1 MNREKFKPSG
11 LPERQTL
18 SNDTSSTPSDTTE
31 QLRSPVLGYYPAEEQ
46 AMLEKGMAQLTD
58 RPVVHQALR
67 QALARRNS
75 HSGKEPVGGN
85 NSDEASNDTAAAT
98 DTCASGD
105 SGR

>member
-1 MNREKFKPSG
+1 MNREKIKSSG

-18 SNDTSSTPSDTTE
+18 NSDASTPSGTAE

-58 RPVVHQALR
+58 RPIVHQALR
-67 QALARRNS
+67 QALARRDS

-85 NSDEASNDTAAAT
+85 NRGEIGNTIAET
-98 DTCASGD
+98 DASGD
-105 SGR
+105 SDR

>member
-1 MNREKFKPSG
+1 MNREKLKSSDLSEG
-11 LPERQTL
+11 QTL
-18 SNDTSSTPSDTTE
+18 SNGTSTLSGATE
-31 QLRSPVLGYYPAEEQ
+31 QLRSPILGYYPAEEQ
-46 AMLEKGMAQLTD
+46 AMLKKGMAQLTD

-85 NSDEASNDTAAAT
+85 NSDEASNDTAATA

-105 SGR
+105 SDR

>member
-1 MNREKFKPSG
+1 MNRGKLKSSD

-18 SNDTSSTPSDTTE
+18 SSDASTPSGATE

-46 AMLEKGMAQLTD
+46 AMLKKGMAQLTD

-75 HSGKEPVGGN
+75 HSGKEPTGGN
-85 NSDEASNDTAAAT
+85 NSDEIGNTIAET
-98 DTCASGD
+98 DASGD
-105 SGR
+105 SDR

>member
-1 MNREKFKPSG
+1 MNREKFKSSG

-18 SNDTSSTPSDTTE
+18 SNDTSSTPSGTTE

-46 AMLEKGMAQLTD
+46 AMLGKGMAQLTD

-67 QALARRNS
+67 QALARRDS
-75 HSGKEPVGGN
+75 YSGGESVDGN

>member
-1 MNREKFKPSG
+1 MNREKLKSSDLSEIRTLGNDTATPSG
-11 LPERQTL
+11 
-18 SNDTSSTPSDTTE
+18 TTE
-31 QLRSPVLGYYPAEEQ
+31 QLGSPVLGYYPAEEQ
-46 AMLEKGMAQLTD
+46 AMLKKGMAQLTD

-85 NSDEASNDTAAAT
+85 NSDEASNDTAATA

-105 SGR
+105 SDR

>member
-1 MNREKFKPSG
+1 MNREKLKPSN

-18 SNDTSSTPSDTTE
+18 SSDASAPSGTTE
-31 QLRSPVLGYYPAEEQ
+31 QLRSPILGYYPAEEQ

-75 HSGKEPVGGN
+75 HSGKEPAGGN
-85 NSDEASNDTAAAT
+85 NSDEIGNTIAET
-98 DTCASGD
+98 DASGD
-105 SGR
+105 SDR

>member
-18 SNDTSSTPSDTTE
+18 NSDASTPSGTAE

-75 HSGKEPVGGN
+75 QSGKEPVGGN
-85 NSDEASNDTAAAT
+85 NSNEIGNTIVET
-98 DTCASGD
+98 GASGD
-105 SGR
+105 SDR

>member
-18 SNDTSSTPSDTTE
+18 NSDASTPSGTAE

-58 RPVVHQALR
+58 RPIVHQALR
-67 QALARRNS
+67 QALARRDS
-75 HSGKEPVGGN
+75 HSGKETTGGN
-85 NSDEASNDTAAAT
+85 NSNEIGNTIAETG
-98 DTCASGD
+98 ASGD

>member
-18 SNDTSSTPSDTTE
+18 GDDTSVSSGATE
-31 QLRSPVLGYYPAEEQ
+31 QLRSPMLGYYPAEEQ
-46 AMLEKGMAQLTD
+46 AMLKKGMAQLTD

-67 QALARRNS
+67 QALARRDS
-75 HSGKEPVGGN
+75 HSGKELVGGD
-85 NSDEASNDTAAAT
+85 NSDEASNDITAAT

-105 SGR
+105 SDR

>member
-18 SNDTSSTPSDTTE
+18 SSDASTPSGTAE

-75 HSGKEPVGGN
+75 HSSKEPVGGN

-98 DTCASGD
+98 ETGTSCD

>member
-18 SNDTSSTPSDTTE
+18 SSDASTPSGTAE

-58 RPVVHQALR
+58 RPIVHQALR
-67 QALARRNS
+67 QALARRDS
-75 HSGKEPVGGN
+75 HSGKEPAGGN
-85 NSDEASNDTAAAT
+85 NSDEIGSTIAET
-98 DTCASGD
+98 DASGD
-105 SGR
+105 SDR

>member
-18 SNDTSSTPSDTTE
+18 GSDASTPSGTAE

-58 RPVVHQALR
+58 RPIVHQALR
-67 QALARRNS
+67 QALARRDS

-85 NSDEASNDTAAAT
+85 NSDEASNDAAAIET
-98 DTCASGD
+98 GANDD
-105 SGR
+105 SDR